1 MIKITDKNRQ
11 QIIYDYAQ
19 ITLDSMD
26 FQQLW
31 DYAHS
36 GIVGNLENYT
46 NAELQEE
53 IEQTFPEILE
63 NKNEVG

>member
-1 MIKITDKNRQ
+1 MTKVTDDNRRKI
-11 QIIYDYAQ
+11 IFDYAEM
-19 ITLDSMD
+19 TLDSMD
-26 FQQLW
+26 FQELW

-36 GIVGNLENYT
+36 GMMANLENYT

-53 IEQTFPEILE
+53 IEQVFPEILE